1 MNDVDDVDE
10 RTEQQQQRWLA
21 AARRHHG
28 PSPAA
33 VRRMHRGLRARIE
46 AGEPAPAW
54 EVAPAEASASRA
66 DAAGV
71 RTQASRWR
79 PWIVGA
85 GVLLAAAAVLIWLGR
100 GPERALASKSEP
112 NAAQLDAA
120 PRQGATATE
129 RASGTVAAPAAPV
142 VPPSVHVPAPDPVA
156 EPLRAS
162 SDPARSVGPA
172 SRAPVRS
179 PVVEPAPEPAASE
192 KPVALDVAGEA
203 AVLRRA
209 KAAIE
214 RAAWD
219 EAATALDAYAH
230 EHPAG
235 VLAPEAR
242 ALQVVVAC
250 GRGAN
255 NASARAEEH
264 LQRHPD
270 SPLRERIQ
278 RACAID
284 RAP

>member
-1 MNDVDDVDE
+1 MDDVDDVDDV
-10 RTEQQQQRWLA
+10 TLQQRRWLA

-54 EVAPAEASASRA
+54 EVAPTEASAIRA
-66 DAAGV
+66 SPAGL
-71 RTQASRWR
+71 RTQAGGWR

-120 PRQGATATE
+120 PRQGARATE
-129 RASGTVAAPAAPV
+129 RASGTVAAPAAQ
-142 VPPSVHVPAPDPVA
+142 PSIHAPTPAPVA
-156 EPLRAS
+156 ASPQAS
-162 SDPARSVGPA
+162 SDPPRSVGPA
-172 SRAPVRS
+172 SRTPVRS
-179 PVVEPAPEPAASE
+179 PIVEPSPQAVASE
-192 KPVALDVAGEA
+192 KPAALDVAGEA

-230 EHPAG
+230 AHPAG

-255 NASARAEEH
+255 NASARAKEH

-270 SPLRERIQ
+270 SPLRERIE

-284 RAP
+284 SAP